1 MTDEVSRETQLPRPA
16 QTTVVTIA
24 NQKGGVGKTT
34 TTVNLAAALALQ
46 GLNILVIDL
55 DPQGNASTAFD
66 IAHHEGITDVYSVLM
81 ANARFSDVV
90 EPVKGYDRLWCAP
103 ASINLS
109 GAEVDLVP
117 LMARE
122 YRLVRSL
129 KPYFAEHEARYGERL
144 DYVFIDCPPSLGL
157 LTINAFVAA
166 DELLVPIQCEYYALE
181 GVAQLHR
188 TLGMVRESLNDH
200 LSIATVLLTMHDS
213 RTILSNEVA
222 ADVRRT
228 FGDVVLETAIPRSIR
243 LSEAPSQHATGIAHD
258 PASTGAVAYTKAA
271 AEFAHRH
278 GGGSHGE

>member
-1 MTDEVSRETQLPRPA
+1 MTDEVSRETTLPRPA
-16 QTTVVTIA
+16 KTTVVTIA

-34 TTVNLAAALALQ
+34 TTVNLAAALAMQ
-46 GLNILVIDL
+46 GLNVLVIDL

-66 IAHHEGITDVYSVLM
+66 IDHHEGITDVYAVLM
-81 ANARFSDVV
+81 ANAKFGDVI
-90 EPVKGYDRLWCAP
+90 ERVKGYDRLWCAP

-122 YRLVRSL
+122 YRLVRAL
-129 KPYFAEHEARYGERL
+129 KPYLDEHARTFGDRL

-200 LSIATVLLTMHDS
+200 LNIATVVLTMHDS

-228 FGDVVLETAIPRSIR
+228 FGDVVLETAIPRSVR
-243 LSEAPSQHATGIAHD
+243 LSEAPSQHTTGIAHD
-258 PASTGAVAYTKAA
+258 PSSTGAVAYMNAA
-271 AEFAHRH
+271 REFAVRH
-278 GGGSHGE
+278 QGGTDGQ